1 MHRCTRRT
9 EAVCELRLNHRPT
22 VSYQLCTTR
31 PLQRG
36 SLAESRDSLGS
47 SIYLT
52 GRQNRFQPE
61 SCSQCRRENKNL
73 NNDIVFC
80 SLQVL
85 LRITPRMSAC
95 GKRSSRM
102 PRAAPGPPTNRAP
115 PPTPP
120 AGPGSAPPGPKLEA
134 SPFPFAPPAVHFSP
148 VHCSENLPKTSV
160 NLPKTPN

>member
-1 MHRCTRRT
+1 MYSENRGS
-9 EAVCELRLNHRPT
+9 LRVTPNNRPT

-120 AGPGSAPPGPKLEA
+120 AGPGSAPPGQKRSWKLA
-134 SPFPFAPPAVHFSP
+134 PFRLHRSLCTFPPSTVA
-148 VHCSENLPKTSV
+148 ENLRKPTV